1 MYDDILLE
9 TDDKMDKALE
19 HLVHSFRGV
28 RTGRA
33 SPALVEDIRID
44 YYGSQAP
51 LKHAASISV
60 PEPRLI
66 VIKPF
71 DASTVNDVL
80 KGIQKSELGITPQSD
95 GKLIRLSI
103 PPLSEERR
111 KQLVALCKEKAEESR
126 VALRNLRREANR
138 QADAGKSAGEISEVD
153 LMRLKGEIDDLIKK
167 FERRIDDAVEKKTKE
182 VLED

>member
-9 TDDKMDKALE
+9 TDDKMEKALE
-19 HLVHSFRGV
+19 HLVHTFRGI

-44 YYGSQAP
+44 YYGSPAP

-60 PEPRLI
+60 PEPRMI

-71 DASTVNDVL
+71 DQSMVNDVV
-80 KGIQKSELGITPQSD
+80 KGIQKSELGITPQTD
-95 GKLIRLSI
+95 GKLIRLAI

-111 KQLVALCKEKAEESR
+111 KQLVAMCKEKAEEAR
-126 VALRNLRREANR
+126 VAMRNVRREANR
-138 QADAGKSAGEISEVD
+138 QADSAEGGGDISQDD
-153 LMRLKGEIDDLIKK
+153 LKRLKGEIDEMIKK
-167 FERRIDDAVEKKTKE
+167 FEKRIDEALEKKTKE
-182 VLED
+182 VLEV

>member
-9 TDDKMDKALE
+9 ADEKMEKALE
-19 HLVHSFRGV
+19 HLQHTFRGV

-33 SPALVEDIRID
+33 SPGLVEDIRID

-71 DASTVNDVL
+71 DQSTVNDVV
-80 KGIQKSELGITPQSD
+80 KGIQKSELGITPQTD
-95 GKLIRLSI
+95 GKLIRLAI
-103 PPLSEERR
+103 PPLSEARR
-111 KQLVALCKEKAEESR
+111 KQLVSLCKEKAEEGR
-126 VALRNLRREANR
+126 VALRNIRREANR
-138 QADAGKSAGEISEVD
+138 QADAAAGEGALSED
-153 LMRLKGEIDDLIKK
+153 DTKRLKGEIDDMTKR
-167 FERRIDDAVEKKTKE
+167 FEKQVDETLERKTKE
-182 VLED
+182 ILEV

>member
-9 TDDKMDKALE
+9 ADDKMEKALE
-19 HLVHSFRGV
+19 HLVHSYRGV

-44 YYGSQAP
+44 YYGSTAP

-60 PEPRLI
+60 PEPRMI

-71 DASTVNDVL
+71 DAGTVSDVV

-95 GKLIRLSI
+95 GKLIRLTI

-111 KQLVALCKEKAEESR
+111 KQMVSLCKEKAEEGR
-126 VALRNLRREANR
+126 VALRNIRREANR
-138 QADAGKSAGEISEVD
+138 HADAGKNDGAISEDD
-153 LMRLKGEIDDLIKK
+153 LKRLKAEIDEMIKK
-167 FERRIDDAVEKKTKE
+167 YEKQVDETLGKKTKE
-182 VLED
+182 VLEV

>member
-9 TDDKMDKALE
+9 TDDKMEKAVV
-19 HLVHSFRGV
+19 HLVHLFRGV

-44 YYGSQAP
+44 YYGSSAP

-71 DASTVNDVL
+71 DAGMVSDVV

-103 PPLSEERR
+103 PPLSEDRR
-111 KQLVALCKEKAEESR
+111 KQLVSLCKEKAEESR
-126 VALRNLRREANR
+126 VALRNIRRESNR
-138 QADAGKSAGEISEVD
+138 NADAAKGEGGISEDD
-153 LMRLKGEIDDLIKK
+153 LKRLKGEIDDMIKK
-167 FERRIDDAVEKKTKE
+167 FEKQIDAALAKKTKE
-182 VLED
+182 VLEV

>member
-9 TDDKMDKALE
+9 ADEKMEKALE
-19 HLVHSFRGV
+19 HLTHTFRGV

-33 SPALVEDIRID
+33 SPGLVEDIRIE
-44 YYGSQAP
+44 YYGAQAP

-71 DASTVNDVL
+71 DQSTVNDVV
-80 KGIQKSELGITPQSD
+80 KGIQKSELGITPQTD
-95 GKLIRLSI
+95 GKLIRLAI

-111 KQLVALCKEKAEESR
+111 KQLVALCKEKAEEGR
-126 VALRNLRREANR
+126 VSLRNIRREANR
-138 QADAGKSAGEISEVD
+138 QAEGAVQDGAVSED
-153 LMRLKGEIDDLIKK
+153 DFQRLRTEIDDLTKRFEKK
-167 FERRIDDAVEKKTKE
+167 IDDSLERKTKE
-182 VLED
+182 ILEV

>member
-9 TDDKMDKALE
+9 SDDKMEKAVE

-44 YYGSQAP
+44 YYGSTAP

-60 PEPRLI
+60 PEPRMI

-71 DASTVNDVL
+71 DAGTVSDVV

-95 GKLIRLSI
+95 GKLIRLTI

-111 KQLVALCKEKAEESR
+111 KQMVSLCKEKAEEAR
-126 VALRNLRREANR
+126 VALRNIRREANR
-138 QADAGKSAGEISEVD
+138 QADTGKNDGAISEDD
-153 LMRLKGEIDDLIKK
+153 LKRLKAEIDEMIKK
-167 FERRIDDAVEKKTKE
+167 FEKQIDETLERKTKE
-182 VLED
+182 VLEV